1 LGLYAELL
9 GKEMGGYKDP
19 FADMDRLSSELWRA
33 VRLVVDAGIH
43 AKNWIQEVAVD
54 YALAYSPRPDSSVGP
69 EVRRYLNN
77 PSQATA
83 YKIGML
89 KITEYR
95 EKAEAQL
102 GEKFDIKGFHD
113 TVLGSGPVPLTAQD
127 ALVDRR
133 IAGLIF

>member
-1 LGLYAELL
+1 
-9 GKEMGGYKDP
+9 M
-19 FADMDRLSSELWRA
+19 
-33 VRLVVDAGIH
+33 
-43 AKNWIQEVAVD
+43 
-54 YALAYSPRPDSSVGP
+54 GP

-77 PSQATA
+77 PSQSTA

-95 EKAEAQL
+95 EKVEAQL

-113 TVLGSGPVPLTAQD
+113 TVLGSGAVPITAQD

>member
-1 LGLYAELL
+1 
-9 GKEMGGYKDP
+9 M
-19 FADMDRLSSELWRA
+19 
-33 VRLVVDAGIH
+33 
-43 AKNWIQEVAVD
+43 
-54 YALAYSPRPDSSVGP
+54 GP

-83 YKIGML
+83 YKIGMP

-113 TVLGSGPVPLTAQD
+113 TVLGSGPHNSSGRVS
-127 ALVDRR
+127 R
-133 IAGLIF
+133 